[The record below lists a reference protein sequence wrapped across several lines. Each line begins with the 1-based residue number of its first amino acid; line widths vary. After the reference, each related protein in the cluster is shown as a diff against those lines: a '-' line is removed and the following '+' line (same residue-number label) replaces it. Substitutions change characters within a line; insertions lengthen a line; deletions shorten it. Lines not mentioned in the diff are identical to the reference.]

1 MKVYTKK
8 GSGKLKI
15 ICNKP
20 MMVMNGLL
28 VWMKEVIKAEV
39 QARVVSLPI
48 AVSVKMT
55 LRRRSPSY
63 DDIVLR
69 VRVRAERD

>member
-1 MKVYTKK
+1 MKVHTNEER
-8 GSGKLKI
+8 GEPKI

-39 QARVVSLPI
+39 QARFVSLPI
-48 AVSVKMT
+48 AVSVMMT
-55 LRRRSPSY
+55 LRHRSPSY

-69 VRVRAERD
+69 VRVRMERD